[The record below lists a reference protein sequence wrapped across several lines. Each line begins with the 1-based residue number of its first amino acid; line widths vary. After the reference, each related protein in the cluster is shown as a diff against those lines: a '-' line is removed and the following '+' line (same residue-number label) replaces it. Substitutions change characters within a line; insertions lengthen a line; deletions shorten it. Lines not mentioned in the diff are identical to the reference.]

1 MGKVYF
7 HNLENTAF
15 LKERGKLKRFLL
27 SLFKKE
33 KKKLKE
39 IHFIFCSDA
48 YLLNINQKHLQ
59 HDFLTDII
67 TFDLSESEEITA
79 EIYISVD
86 RLKENAKTFHVSFLN
101 EAHRLVFHGS
111 LHLCGYKDK
120 TKKEKEEMRAKEDH
134 YLQTYTLA

>member
-7 HNLENTAF
+7 HSLENTAF
-15 LKERGKLKRFLL
+15 LKDRGKLKSFLL

-39 IHFIFCSDA
+39 IHFIFCSDP

-67 TFDLSESEEITA
+67 SFDLSDSEEITA

-86 RLKENAKTFHVSFLN
+86 RLKENAKTFDVSFLN

-120 TKKEKEEMRAKEDH
+120 TRKEKEEMRAKEDH
-134 YLQTYTLA
+134 YLQTYALA